1 MRERKPGV
9 VDVLIKVA
17 AFVSIIVAGYYA
29 GRSGKL
35 GRGTGNVL
43 SKIVFNLTLP
53 CAVIHAFGAAEFTLD
68 LLWLFVVA
76 AALNFAAYFAMFAA
90 TRHSERAARVY
101 YLCNICGYNI
111 GCFALPFVQAF
122 FPPAQAVAICLF
134 DAGNSIMMSGGTY
147 ALTSVLAS
155 EKPVEHPVRLAAKRL
170 FSSVTVDAYLVLVT
184 MALLRIPVPQA
195 IVQFTEPMANANAFL
210 AMFMLG
216 LVTNLHV
223 DAQKV
228 GRLVRLLGARLVA
241 NVLFTAAVLL
251 ALPFAASVKV
261 IVCMGVW
268 APIGAMG
275 PVFTMWCKGDHG
287 LAGLANAVSVV
298 VAVVAMTGIVLA
310 TGAMG

>member
-76 AALNFAAYFAMFAA
+76 AAFNFAAYFAMFAA
-90 TRHSERAARVY
+90 TRHGERVARVY

-111 GCFALPFVQAF
+111 GCFALPFAQAF

-155 EKPVEHPVRLAAKRL
+155 EEPVEHPVRLAAKRL

-268 APIGAMG
+268 APIGAMD

-310 TGAMG
+310 TGAL

>member
-76 AALNFAAYFAMFAA
+76 AAFNFAAYFAMFAA
-90 TRHSERAARVY
+90 TRHSERVARVY

-111 GCFALPFVQAF
+111 GCFALPFVQTF

-155 EKPVEHPVRLAAKRL
+155 EEPVEHPVRLAAKRL

-298 VAVVAMTGIVLA
+298 VAVIAMTGIVLA
-310 TGAMG
+310 TGAL

>member
-1 MRERKPGV
+1 M

-17 AFVSIIVAGYYA
+17 AFVSIVVAGYYA

-53 CAVIHAFGAAEFTLD
+53 CAVIHAFGAAQFTPD
-68 LLWLFVVA
+68 LLWLVVVA
-76 AALNFAAYFAMFAA
+76 AAFNFAAYGTMLVA
-90 TRHSERAARVY
+90 TRHNEHASRVF

-111 GCFALPFVQAF
+111 GCFALPFVQAL

-134 DAGNSIMMSGGTY
+134 DAGNSLMMSGGTY
-147 ALTSVLAS
+147 ALTSVVAS
-155 EKPVEHPVRLAAKRL
+155 EKPLEHPVRLAAKRL
-170 FSSVTVDAYLVLVT
+170 FSSVTVDAYLVLVA
-184 MALLRIPVPQA
+184 MALLHVPVPAA

-228 GRLVRLLGARLVA
+228 GRLVRLLSARLA
-241 NVLFTAAVLL
+241 FNALFTAIVLL
-251 ALPFAASVKV
+251 ALPFDPSVRV

-268 APIGAMG
+268 APVGAMG
-275 PVFTMWCKGDHG
+275 PVFTMCCHGDHG
-287 LAGLANAVSVV
+287 LAGFANAISVI
-298 VAVVAMTGIVLA
+298 VAIIAMTGIVLT